1 MKFAD
6 VLKFLVV
13 TLFISILFYLSIYG
27 NLTKHSATAPASGK
41 IDNIIKAP
49 EAIISEA
56 ELARLIAKDPEV
68 LEYYS
73 FDEEGLSIYAS
84 PADKA
89 IFNAE
94 CKIFYDEFDIFK
106 KLFKNADIESLKII
120 YEKKGTQK
128 LNLQQYEGYLPT
140 NSKKYGDLPLSGIR
154 IALDPGH
161 LGGDMETAMMEGKFV
176 RIQNSDGSITEFNEG
191 NLVFNT
197 ATILAKKLEAQ
208 GAKVFIT
215 KKRKGLSAFD
225 ITYDEWLKTS
235 FQKELKNA
243 FDVEKLS
250 QQEYD
255 LLKASNDKKEIFESF
270 FKRLDI
276 EERARKINAF
286 RPDLCLV
293 LHYNVDEENYFER
306 DRELQLMQPTPANY
320 GMVFIP
326 GSFLKNELSKVEERI
341 ELMRLLLTNDL
352 ATSLRFNSFIM
363 HSIVENLQVP
373 PISEDSEMGY
383 ISRASVYTGVP
394 GVFSRNLAL
403 TRMVHAPICYTEPL
417 CQDNE
422 IEYKRLAD
430 GSRTKEV
437 AEAYFKGIM
446 QYFADSN
453 IQ

>member
-6 VLKFLVV
+6 VLKFLVSS
-13 TLFISILFYLSIYG
+13 LFISILFYLSIYV
-27 NLTKHSATAPASGK
+27 NLTKHSATAPASGA
-41 IDNIIKAP
+41 IDDIIKAP
-49 EAIISEA
+49 EATISEA

-73 FDEEGLSIYAS
+73 FDEEGLNIYAS

-94 CKIFYDEFDIFK
+94 CKIYYDEFEIFK
-106 KLFKNADIESLKII
+106 TLFKNADTESLKII
-120 YEKKGTQK
+120 YEKKGIQK
-128 LNLQQYEGYLPT
+128 LNLQQYKGYLPT
-140 NSKKYGDLPLSGIR
+140 NNKKYGELPLSGIR

-176 RIQNSDGSITEFNEG
+176 RIENTDGSITAFNEG
-191 NLVFNT
+191 NLAFNT
-197 ATILAKKLEAQ
+197 AKILAKKLEAQ

-215 KKRKGLSAFD
+215 KKKQGLSAFN

-235 FQKELKNA
+235 FLSELKKA
-243 FDVEKLS
+243 FESEKIS
-250 QQEYD
+250 QQDYD
-255 LLKASNDKKEIFESF
+255 LLKVSNDKKEIFELF

-286 RPDLCLV
+286 RPDLCLII
-293 LHYNVDEENYFER
+293 HYNVDEENYFER
-306 DRELQLMQPTPANY
+306 DKELQLLKPTRANY
-320 GMVFIP
+320 GMVFMP
-326 GSFLKNELSKVEERI
+326 GAFLKNELAQVEERI
-341 ELMRLLLTNDL
+341 ELMRMLLTNDL
-352 ATSLRFNSFIM
+352 AASLRFNTFIM
-363 HSIVENLQVP
+363 RSIIEKLQVP
-373 PISEDSEMGY
+373 PISPDSEMGY
-383 ISRASVYTGVP
+383 ISRASVFTGIP

-403 TRMVHAPICYTEPL
+403 TRMVHAPVCYTEPL

-437 AEAYFKGIM
+437 AEAYFEGIM
-446 QYFADSN
+446 QYFTNLA
-453 IQ
+453 I